1 MRMTGIIALVFLLG
15 FANGC
20 FAGETEKNKIEAATT
35 TKLGDYSLKLET
47 DQPRNNN
54 VPPLPSPLTARR
66 EDAVKPYVGFKLL
79 RQLQ

>member
-1 MRMTGIIALVFLLG
+1 MRMTGAVALVFLLG

-20 FAGETEKNKIEAATT
+20 FAGENEKNKIEAATT

-47 DQPRNNN
+47 DRPRSNN
-54 VPPLPSPLTARR
+54 VPLPAPLTAPK